1 MTDTAA
7 PEGIITP
14 ALVRL
19 DVSLGSDK
27 TQVIQALA
35 AQVAEAGR
43 TAQPD
48 QLAQDA
54 LAREA
59 TASTGL
65 PGGIAIPHCRTAAV
79 DVPTLA
85 FARLSPGTDFGAKD
99 GPADLAFLIAAPA
112 VGDATHLQVLTQL
125 ARALVKKSFTDRL
138 RDARLPEDVVSI
150 VNEVV
155 SLPPGRPKPASGTP
169 QPTQGQTP
177 AGVAAS
183 SSASAPNAG
192 GSTPAPAPDAGAT
205 GGDASAAGSSAAPA
219 AEGVAAGAG
228 AGSDQIITPAL
239 VRLDASLGTDK
250 TEVIRALAAQVADA
264 GRTANPSQLVED
276 ALAREAT
283 SATGL
288 PGGIAIPHCR
298 TEAVDVP
305 TLAFARLSPATDFG
319 AKDGPADLAF
329 LIAAPA
335 GGGATH
341 LKVLTQLARALVKKD
356 FTDGLRQAQTP
367 EDVVGLVTGV
377 VSLPAASGDAPVATA
392 ASPAASPAASAP
404 SGTSTGGGATAV
416 GAATAGAIGGAAASA
431 SNGSSS
437 DTDTSVVGGTAGSPG
452 GDPDRRRS
460 LVAVTACPTGIAH
473 TYMAAEALEAAAER
487 AGVDI
492 AVETQGSAGATPLP
506 SETIRN
512 ADAAIFAVDV
522 GVRDR
527 SRFAG
532 KPLVASGV
540 KRPMDDADAM
550 IAEALR
556 YADDPSSSPKVEGG
570 GGGDGDAVTT
580 GGGGSGESWGART
593 RRVLMTGVSYMIPFV
608 AAGGLLIALSFLF
621 GGYEIVG
628 PFGDIVANNSIVD
641 PPDVQALGLEHAL
654 FGSGVMAYLGALMFV
669 IGKTAFAFFIPALA
683 GYIAYAIADRPGIA
697 PGFVMGGLAA
707 NVGLFADADG
717 NQLPST
723 GFLGAIVGGVLAG
736 LIAHWIAGWKVPAW
750 ARGLMPV
757 LVIPLLTSLI
767 AGFLML
773 IVFGKPITWLMDK
786 LNDGL
791 TSMSGSNAVVLG
803 VILGLMMAFD
813 MGGPLNKVA
822 YSFAAAG
829 VGAAAAASFDDPRLK
844 IMAAVMLAG
853 MVPPIALAL
862 ATVLR
867 PQLFTQAER
876 ENGKAGWLL
885 GASFITEGAIPFAAA
900 DPLRVIPAIM
910 LGSAVT
916 GGLSQAFDVAVR
928 APHGGIFVIFAVS
941 NILAYVGALIAGV
954 LVGAAAVI
962 VLKSLGK
969 KDPDVE
975 AEAKADPALATV

>member
-1 MTDTAA
+1 M
-7 PEGIITP
+7 ITT

-27 TQVIQALA
+27 TEVIRALA

-43 TAQPD
+43 TRDPD
-48 QLAQDA
+48 QLAKDA

-59 TASTGL
+59 TSATGL
-65 PGGIAIPHCRTAAV
+65 PGGIAIPHCRTTAV

-112 VGDATHLQVLTQL
+112 SGDALHLKVLTQL
-125 ARALVKKSFTDRL
+125 ARALVKKGFKDGL
-138 RDARLPEDVVSI
+138 RSA
-150 VNEVV
+150 
-155 SLPPGRPKPASGTP
+155 GTP
-169 QPTQGQTP
+169 QQVVDMVTEVVGGAPASSPPPPRTAAASGPSGSSAP
-177 AGVAAS
+177 AGS
-183 SSASAPNAG
+183 SG
-192 GSTPAPAPDAGAT
+192 
-205 GGDASAAGSSAAPA
+205 ASAAVPTPDSSGSSD
-219 AEGVAAGAG
+219 
-228 AGSDQIITPAL
+228 SDMITPAL
-239 VRLDASLGTDK
+239 VRLDVSLGSDK
-250 TEVIRALAAQVADA
+250 HDVIRALAAQVAEA
-264 GRTANPSQLVED
+264 GRTRDPDQLVED
-276 ALAREAT
+276 AFAREST

-298 TEAVDVP
+298 TAAVDVP
-305 TLAFARLSPATDFG
+305 TLAFARLSPPTDFG

-335 GGGATH
+335 GGDASH
-341 LKVLTQLARALVKKD
+341 LKLLTQLARALVKKP
-356 FTDGLRQAQTP
+356 FTDGLRGAETP
-367 EDVVGLVTGV
+367 EEVASLVSEVVGDKTATAP
-377 VSLPAASGDAPVATA
+377 PAAKTAGASEATSNGTTSAGTA
-392 ASPAASPAASAP
+392 APASAP
-404 SGTSTGGGATAV
+404 TEPAPTAPGAR
-416 GAATAGAIGGAAASA
+416 
-431 SNGSSS
+431 
-437 DTDTSVVGGTAGSPG
+437 P
-452 GDPDRRRS
+452 S

-473 TYMAAEALEAAAER
+473 TYMAAEALEAAAAR
-487 AGVDI
+487 AGVEL
-492 AVETQGSAGATPLP
+492 AVETQGSAGSTPLP
-506 SETIRN
+506 AETI
-512 ADAAIFAVDV
+512 AKAGAAIFAVDV
-522 GVRDR
+522 GVRDKG
-527 SRFAG
+527 RFAG
-532 KPLVASGV
+532 KPLVSSGV

-556 YADDPSSSPKVEGG
+556 YADDPNAPRVEGG
-570 GGGDGDAVTT
+570 AGGAGAGDGRTT
-580 GGGGSGESWGART
+580 GGGGESWGART

-628 PFGDIVANNSIVD
+628 PFADIVQNNSLFD
-641 PPDVQALGLEHAL
+641 PPNVQALGLDHAL

-707 NVGLFADADG
+707 NVGGFADSDG
-717 NQLPST
+717 VALPAT
-723 GFLGAIVGGVLAG
+723 GFIGAIIGGVLAG
-736 LIAHWIAGWKVPAW
+736 IIAHWIAGWNVPKW

-757 LVIPLLTSLI
+757 LVIPLVTSLI

-773 IVFGKPITWLMDK
+773 IVFGKPITWLMEK

-791 TSMSGSNAVVLG
+791 TSMSGSNAIVLG

-829 VGAAAAASFDDPRLK
+829 VGAAAAAPFSDPRLK

-862 ATVLR
+862 ASVVR
-867 PQLFTQAER
+867 PKLFTVAER

-916 GGLSQAFDVAVR
+916 GGLSMAFDVAVR

-941 NILAYVGALIAGV
+941 NILAYIGALVAGV

-962 VLKSLGK
+962 ALKSMGTP
-969 KDPDVE
+969 DPEVE
-975 AEAKADPALATV
+975 ADAESEKALATV